1 MAPPKELAKTQPQ
14 AAPTPA
20 QQPPPVTKFDLLS
33 LKKQVMDE
41 IRQELENE
49 AREKQARDERAYQ
62 ALQAQREKDLQKER
76 NVGAG

>member
-1 MAPPKELAKTQPQ
+1 MAPPKELAKTQAQ
-14 AAPTPA
+14 TAPVPA
-20 QQPPPVTKFDLLS
+20 HQPPPVTKFDLLS

-62 ALQAQREKDLQKER
+62 AL
-76 NVGAG
+76 